1 MSKVEREIVVQAP
14 ADTVYQVWRNF
25 ENFPNFM
32 SNIDAVTET
41 GNGRSRWRAKGPLGS
56 AAEWDA
62 EILVDEPGRAIA
74 WRSIDTPDNNVRTQG
89 AVRFEDAGDATR
101 LFVTMSYDAPAK
113 GLGELAA
120 KIFSNPEK
128 QVDEDLHRFKQMIET
143 QGQAGYARSTSEV
156 IGHGTPATSMRVNE
170 SVDPEESA
178 VQGRYTGTSGA
189 DEPPYGPGMS
199 NDESVR
205 GVRAHPETS
214 TTNAPAAPRPA
225 TRPTTPRP
233 TTTGTPGGMDGVPTE
248 RDLKRDHGETSEK
261 SDSRLL

>member
-41 GNGRSRWRAKGPLGS
+41 GNGRSHWRAKGPLGS

-62 EILVDEPGRAIA
+62 EMVVDEPGRAIA
-74 WRSIDTPDNNVRTQG
+74 WRSIETPDNNVRTQG

-128 QVDEDLHRFKQMIET
+128 QVDEDLRRFKQMIET
-143 QGQAGYARSTSEV
+143 KDGYATRATSEV
-156 IGHGTPATSMRVNE
+156 IGHGTPRTSMRVNA

-199 NDESVR
+199 NDDSVR
-205 GVRAHPETS
+205 GVRTHPETS
-214 TTNAPAAPRPA
+214 TTNAPPPSRPA
-225 TRPTTPRP
+225 TRP
-233 TTTGTPGGMDGVPTE
+233 TTTGTPGGMEGVPTE

-261 SDSRLL
+261 SDTRPL

>member
-1 MSKVEREIVVQAP
+1 MSKVEHEIVVQAP

-32 SNIDAVTET
+32 SNIDEVTET
-41 GNGRSRWRAKGPLGS
+41 GSGRSHWRAKGPLGS

-62 EILVDEPGRAIA
+62 EIVVDEPGRAIA

-89 AVRFEDAGDATR
+89 AVRFEQKNDATR
-101 LFVTMSYDAPAK
+101 VFVTMSYDAPAK

-128 QVDEDLHRFKQMIET
+128 QVEEDLHRFKAMMET
-143 QGQAGYARSTSEV
+143 QSGYTRSTSEV
-156 IGHGTPATSMRVNE
+156 IGHGEPATTMRVNE

-178 VQGRYTGTSGA
+178 VRGRYTGTSGA
-189 DEPPYGPGMS
+189 KEPPYGPGMS

-205 GVRAHPETS
+205 GEPQHPVERTETKAS
-214 TTNAPAAPRPA
+214 PSRPAA
-225 TRPTTPRP
+225 PRP
-233 TTTGTPGGMDGVPTE
+233 TTTGTPGGMEGVPTE
-248 RDLKRDHGETSEK
+248 RDLQRDHDKTSEK
-261 SDSRLL
+261 SDTRPLP